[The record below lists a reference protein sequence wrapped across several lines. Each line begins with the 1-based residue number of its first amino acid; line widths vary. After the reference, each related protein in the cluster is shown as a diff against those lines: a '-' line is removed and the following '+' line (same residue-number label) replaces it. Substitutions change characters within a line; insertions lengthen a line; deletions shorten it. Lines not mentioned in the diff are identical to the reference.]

1 MPVLVLHR
9 RRRHGHRRGHR
20 RRHHRCQLRQVS
32 WRGGRH
38 RLQLLLPL
46 ASLNIGKWD
55 EGDLMLLL
63 EKLRL
68 RVLRRRH
75 MGKDFIGPAFHLR
88 SCRCRRCRH
97 RRPATRQF
105 IPGSRTPI
113 GLLFEDG
120 HICVFPFSWWSRL
133 VSAKAWRSCLIPQHH
148 QIAINLQVT
157 CGRVKEPCACDAGYR
172 GSGSSILWVS
182 IGSALTMTMTP
193 WLGVRLSACPVRR
206 SDHLIMNAFAVPMV
220 VFDVGSGRLF

>member
-1 MPVLVLHR
+1 
-9 RRRHGHRRGHR
+9 
-20 RRHHRCQLRQVS
+20 
-32 WRGGRH
+32 
-38 RLQLLLPL
+38 
-46 ASLNIGKWD
+46 
-55 EGDLMLLL
+55 
-63 EKLRL
+63 
-68 RVLRRRH
+68 

-105 IPGSRTPI
+105 IPGSRTLI

-157 CGRVKEPCACDAGYR
+157 CGRVKEPCACDAGYPVVAA
-172 GSGSSILWVS
+172 GLQFC
-182 IGSALTMTMTP
+182 GSAGLTALTP
-193 WLGVRLSACPVRR
+193 CSFLPCLVGLVCVCLPVRF
-206 SDHLIMNAFAVPMV
+206 DGLIMNIYLQCRAH
-220 VFDVGSGRLF
+220 GL